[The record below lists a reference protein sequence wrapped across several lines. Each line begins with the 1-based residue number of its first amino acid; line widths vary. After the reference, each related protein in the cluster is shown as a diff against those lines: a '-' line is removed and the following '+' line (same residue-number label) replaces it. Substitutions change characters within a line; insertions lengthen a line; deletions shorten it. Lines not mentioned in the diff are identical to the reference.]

1 METNV
6 VYHLD
11 FLRNKLPDHC
21 ANLIIA
27 DPPYF
32 EVKGDFDFTFDDFQH
47 YLQHVERWGQECAR
61 ILAENG
67 TLIWWGDYRR
77 IAYAQIILDKYF
89 NLLTNGVWLKINGQ
103 TMRNKWE
110 DARCLVNNTER
121 FLVYETKSKH
131 GENRSFYSPNA
142 GDFFE
147 GYEPLRQWLRAEYKS
162 LGGVGQI
169 IKRTKNNFYS
179 HHTSR
184 SQWSFPNP
192 KNVEELLPL
201 YAAKG
206 IDIEKKRAEYESTR
220 KEYEKQRA
228 EYEKQ
233 RAEYEK
239 QRAEYRAKR
248 RPHFGELYKMR
259 SVIPFDQESHLTR
272 AYDFPTKKPPTLT
285 RQLIETMSREGGLVV
300 VPFAGSGTECAEAK
314 RVGRNFIAYD
324 IDARAVKM
332 ATDRAAA
339 VQHEPKLAI

>member
-6 VYHLD
+6 VYNLD

-142 GDFFE
+142 GGFFE

-162 LGGVGQI
+162 LGGVEHI
-169 IKRTKNNFYS
+169 IRQTGNSVFS
-179 HHTSR
+179 HHTAK
-184 SQWSFPNP
+184 SQWSFPSP
-192 KNVEELLPL
+192 KNIEELLPL

-206 IDIEKKRAEYESTR
+206 VDIEENR
-220 KEYEKQRA
+220 KEYEAKRK
-228 EYEKQ
+228 EYEAK
-233 RAEYEK
+233 RK
-239 QRAEYRAKR
+239 EYRTKR

-259 SVIPFDQESHLTR
+259 SVIPFDQEAHLTR

-285 RQLIETMSREGGLVV
+285 RQLIETMSREGDLVV